1 MKMIVGLGN
10 PGPKY
15 LMTRHNVGFMV
26 IDALADSWGNSSGF
40 RDEQKAL
47 VQKTTFEGE
56 QVLIV
61 KPQTFMNLSG
71 QSVQPL
77 MHFYKI
83 QLDDLLVI
91 HDEVDLPFAQL
102 RFQKKRGHGG
112 QNGVRNIHELLGT
125 NEYGRLKMGVGR
137 PPHPDHSVADWVLS
151 PFGKEEFKTL
161 PDFLGI
167 ACEAIEYFIKN
178 GLDKTA
184 NKFNSAPKPAETVA
198 NAPATKVG
206 GKPAKD

>member
-26 IDALADSWGNSSGF
+26 IDALAESWGQSSQF
-40 RDEQKAL
+40 KEEKKAL
-47 VQKTTFEGE
+47 VQKLSFEGE
-56 QVLIV
+56 SVLIV

-71 QSVQPL
+71 QAVQPL
-77 MHFYKI
+77 MHFYKVA
-83 QLDDLLVI
+83 LEDLLVM
-91 HDEVDLPFAQL
+91 HDEVDLPYGQM

-112 QNGVRNIHELLGT
+112 QNGVRNIHELLGS

-137 PPHPDHSVADWVLS
+137 PAHPEHGVADWVLS
-151 PFGKEEFKTL
+151 PFSKEEFKSL
-161 PDFLGI
+161 PDFLSL
-167 ACEAIEYFIKN
+167 ACEAVEHFILH

-184 NKFNSAPKPAETVA
+184 NEYNSPK
-198 NAPATKVG
+198 G
-206 GKPAKD
+206 RIQL